1 MDNDNQGAAK
11 QGILSI
17 SIKDLGV
24 LSSAYM
30 PFLANG
36 GLFIPTSRSYELG
49 DEVFI
54 LLGLMDK
61 SERIPVSGNVVWITP
76 AGAQGHRAQGIGVHF
91 TDSKCPARTK
101 IEDYLKDQKEPDR
114 ATHTL

>member
-1 MDNDNQGAAK
+1 MDNDKQAAK

-24 LSSAYM
+24 LGSAYM
-30 PFLANG
+30 PFLVNG
-36 GLFIPTSRSYELG
+36 GLFIPTPRHYELG

-54 LLGLMDK
+54 LLGLMDEP
-61 SERIPVSGNVVWITP
+61 ERIPVSGTVVWITP
-76 AGAQGHRAQGIGVHF
+76 AGAQGQRAQGIGVQF
-91 TDSKCPARTK
+91 SDSKCPARSK
-101 IEDYLKDQKEPDR
+101 IEDYLKGQTQPER